1 MRTVIQYLAKFL
13 SEGTATVLLFL
24 PICIFLRL
32 LYLKERKKTDLS
44 DKPDMVHETILL
56 LFMTFLIM
64 LFTQTFIYN
73 PGLNKIYLIPF
84 YIIIKQLIES
94 GQNVFLYRGFIF
106 NVIGNIGIF
115 VPIGIFIAYL
125 FKTNYSQTLVR
136 GFFISL
142 IIETVQIPLERTTD
156 VDDLILNTTGAAV
169 GYGLYRL
176 YHRIK
181 RKYREKKH
189 RSVP

>member
-73 PGLNKIYLIPF
+73 PGLNRIQPIPF

-94 GQNVFLYRGFIF
+94 GQNVFYR
-106 NVIGNIGIF
+106 
-115 VPIGIFIAYL
+115 
-125 FKTNYSQTLVR
+125 TNYSQTLVR

>member
-13 SEGTATVLLFL
+13 SEGTASVLLFL

-115 VPIGIFIAYL
+115 VPVGIFIAVLYR
-125 FKTNYSQTLVR
+125 TNYSQTLVR